1 MEETVARRCSVKKI
15 FLENSQNS
23 QENTCARVSFFVKF
37 LRIPFL
43 TEHLWWLLL
52 NGSSFTS
59 TEFKNCIHKNGI
71 RHIAIAP
78 CHASS
83 NGSGER
89 TVQTFESAITITVVE
104 SIDVLIKMLVSRF
117 LFSYRNIP

>member
-1 MEETVARRCSVKKI
+1 MSES
-15 FLENSQNS
+15 L
-23 QENTCARVSFFVKF
+23 FFVKF

-43 TEHLWWLLL
+43 TEHFWWLLL

-59 TEFKNCIHKNGI
+59 NEFKNCIHKNGI
-71 RHIAIAP
+71 KHIAFAP
-78 CHASS
+78 YHASS

-104 SIDVLIKMLVSRF
+104 SSDVLIKMLVSRF
-117 LFSYRNIP
+117 LFSYRNIPYIHKQEKHYHNYYLIGK